1 MVGADNLAN
10 LNMPAL
16 DQIAIAIPQ
25 LDTQLLNTVN
35 AFGILDNNLVSLKDV
50 IANLVKTMDTGTKND
65 TGFGQQVNTFGV
77 SITTFGTS
85 VTTFGVSI
93 KSFTSYVE
101 RLEKIKFPEKITMG
115 GSYTLDVRVSGA
127 AAFEA
132 LETKTKQI
140 IDTEIANKLDELQM
154 KIAKATGFAFDT
166 NRRTV

>member
-1 MVGADNLAN
+1 MDNKL
-10 LNMPAL
+10 
-16 DQIAIAIPQ
+16 
-25 LDTQLLNTVN
+25 
-35 AFGILDNNLVSLKDV
+35 
-50 IANLVKTMDTGTKND
+50 
-65 TGFGQQVNTFGV
+65 
-77 SITTFGTS
+77 
-85 VTTFGVSI
+85 
-93 KSFTSYVE
+93 
-101 RLEKIKFPEKITMG
+101 ITMG

>member
-1 MVGADNLAN
+1 M
-10 LNMPAL
+10 
-16 DQIAIAIPQ
+16 
-25 LDTQLLNTVN
+25 
-35 AFGILDNNLVSLKDV
+35 
-50 IANLVKTMDTGTKND
+50 
-65 TGFGQQVNTFGV
+65 
-77 SITTFGTS
+77 
-85 VTTFGVSI
+85 
-93 KSFTSYVE
+93 E